1 MKFCSKVKMQR
12 FVKIFPS
19 ENNPLYSMFIMIRQ
33 NTITCVSYNV
43 RIHMPMYNI
52 MNQNVPYQNTKD
64 PRSLG

>member
-1 MKFCSKVKMQR
+1 M
-12 FVKIFPS
+12 
-19 ENNPLYSMFIMIRQ
+19 LIMIRQ

-52 MNQNVPYQNTKD
+52 MNHNVPYQNAKD